1 MSATMA
7 VSENVIIPVATAA
20 VTAAVGRFTSDVDT
34 PSASVQVNAECK
46 IDFS

>member
-7 VSENVIIPVATAA
+7 VSENVITPAATAA
-20 VTAAVGRFTSDVDT
+20 VTAAVGLFTSDVGT
-34 PSASVQVNAECK
+34 PSASVQINAEYK